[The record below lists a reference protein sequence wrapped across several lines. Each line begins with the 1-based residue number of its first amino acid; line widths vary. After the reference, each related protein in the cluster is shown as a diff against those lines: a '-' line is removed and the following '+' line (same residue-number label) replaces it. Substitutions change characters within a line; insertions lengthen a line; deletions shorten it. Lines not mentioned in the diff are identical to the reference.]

1 MSITINIGNIIPAA
15 IIGLMDMDIKG
26 TASIA
31 IGPANPPFEI
41 PNNIT
46 AGIAVT

>member
-1 MSITINIGNIIPAA
+1 MSITIRIGNNIPAA
-15 IIGLMDMDIKG
+15 TTGLVVMDIRGIAK
-26 TASIA
+26 IA

-46 AGIAVT
+46 ADIAVM

>member
-1 MSITINIGNIIPAA
+1 MSIIMSIGSIIPAA
-15 IIGLMDMDIKG
+15 IIGLIDIDIKG
-26 TASIA
+26 TAKIA

-46 AGIAVT
+46 AGIAVI